1 MDYCRTPWNPK
12 PFNPQIAMRKV
23 ANKHI
28 VVVGAAR
35 SGLAVASLLKRKG
48 ADVFVTDHGPI
59 TNAVKEKLNAF
70 NIDFEENG
78 HTSRAEKAAFLA
90 ISPGVPSE
98 APLVQKYLN
107 EGKEVFSEIEIAS
120 WFNKSPIVAVTGSNG
135 KTTVTNWLHHTWEK
149 ADRNHVTAGNIGFAF
164 SDKVDQTSESSEALL
179 EISSFQLD
187 HIDSFHP
194 HISVL
199 LNITPDHLDRYN
211 HDFSSYAESKFRIV
225 ENQTQDD
232 WFIYNYDDPTIAEHV
247 ESIKKKEENAPR
259 LLPFSTNKDLSE
271 ANGAFVRN
279 QNIILKINKEE
290 EVLMPTREVK
300 LSGKHNLS
308 NGLATALAARAS
320 EIKSD
325 VIRESLRTFEG
336 VEHRLEL
343 VRTVNGVKYINDSK
357 ATNINAVWYALDS
370 FDVPMTIIL
379 GGRDK
384 GNDYSELVEQIREK
398 VHTIIAIG
406 EAQPMIEEQLKS
418 VVPNF
423 QTAEDMNTAVR
434 SAKEVAKRGEV
445 VLLSPACSSFDMYDN
460 YEHRGNEF
468 KKAVNRL

>member
-1 MDYCRTPWNPK
+1 
-12 PFNPQIAMRKV
+12 MRKV
-23 ANKHI
+23 TNKHI

-48 ADVFVTDHGPI
+48 AEVFVTDHGSI
-59 TNAVKEKLNAF
+59 DNSVKKKLNTL
-70 NIDFEENG
+70 NVDFEENG
-78 HTSRAEKAAFLA
+78 HTSKAEGAAFLA
-90 ISPGVPSE
+90 ISPGVPTE

-107 EGKEVFSEIEIAS
+107 SGKEVFSEIEIAS

-135 KTTVTNWLHHTWEK
+135 KTTVTNWLDHTWEK
-149 ADRNHVTAGNIGFAF
+149 ANRDHVTAGNIGYAF
-164 SDKVDQTSESSEALL
+164 SDKVDQTPENSEALL
-179 EISSFQLD
+179 EVSSFQLD
-187 HIDSFHP
+187 HIDTFHP
-194 HISVL
+194 NISVL
-199 LNITPDHLDRYN
+199 LNITADHLDRYN
-211 HDFSSYAESKFRIV
+211 HNFSSYAKSKFRII
-225 ENQTQDD
+225 ENQTGED
-232 WFIYNYDDPTIAEHV
+232 WFIYNYDDPTIAKHID
-247 ESIKKKEENAPR
+247 SLKKKEDAPR
-259 LLPFSTNKDLSE
+259 LLPFSTSEDLSE
-271 ANGAFVRN
+271 TDGAFIRN
-279 QNIILKINKEE
+279 QNIILKINKQE
-290 EVLMPTREVK
+290 EVLMPTRDVK

-343 VRTVNGVKYINDSK
+343 VRKVNGVKYINDSK

-384 GNDYSELVEQIREK
+384 GNDYSELVNQIQEK

-406 EAQPMIEEQLKS
+406 EAQPMIQEQLKS

-423 QTAEDMNTAVR
+423 KTAEDMNHAVR

>member
-1 MDYCRTPWNPK
+1 
-12 PFNPQIAMRKV
+12 MREV

-48 ADVFVTDHGPI
+48 ADVFVTDHGAI
-59 TNAVKEKLNAF
+59 AHSVKKKLTTLD
-70 NIDFEENG
+70 IDFEENG
-78 HTSRAEKAAFLA
+78 HTTKAEGGAFLA
-90 ISPGVPSE
+90 ISPGVPTE

-107 EGKEVFSEIEIAS
+107 SGKEVYSEIEIAS

-135 KTTVTNWLHHTWEK
+135 KTTVTNWLDHTWKK
-149 ADRNHVTAGNIGFAF
+149 ASRDHITGGNIGYAF
-164 SDKVDQTSESSEALL
+164 SDKVDQTSENSEALL
-179 EISSFQLD
+179 EVSSFQLD

-199 LNITPDHLDRYN
+199 LNITADHLDRYN
-211 HDFSSYAESKFRIV
+211 HDFSSYAKSKFRII
-225 ENQTQDD
+225 ENQTGND
-232 WFIYNYDDPTIAEHV
+232 WFIYNYDDPTITEYV
-247 ESIKKKEENAPR
+247 YSLKKKEEGPR
-259 LLPFSTNKDLSE
+259 LLPFSTDEDLSE
-271 ANGAFVRN
+271 ANGAFIRN
-279 QNIILKINKEE
+279 QNIILKINKQE
-290 EVLMPTREVK
+290 EVLMPTRDVN

-325 VIRESLRTFEG
+325 AIRESLRTFEG

-384 GNDYSELVEQIREK
+384 GNDYSELVNQIQEK

-418 VVPNF
+418 IVPNF
-423 QTAEDMNTAVR
+423 KTAKDMNNAVR